1 MSSIKNFGLYTYNFV
16 AKSNL
21 KLQISI
27 SLVSVDF
34 SQENCLKYRN
44 SKLTFL
50 QILEFCRTHG
60 DYKLLVSLYILLRLA
75 NIRKILEIYEKI
87 LNLQFQRI

>member
-1 MSSIKNFGLYTYNFV
+1 MYFLDCFCIESSVNFI

-21 KLQISI
+21 KLQISMTI

-34 SQENCLKYRN
+34 SQENCLKYPN

-50 QILEFCRTHG
+50 
-60 DYKLLVSLYILLRLA
+60 
-75 NIRKILEIYEKI
+75 
-87 LNLQFQRI
+87 